1 MDLEILRIASDNNNN
16 KYIQNHTHH
25 SKLKNPLCGDEMQIN
40 LIIDEE
46 RIIDFGYQG
55 KCCVYC
61 QASASLLSKISI
73 NKKKSKINELCDDAK
88 SFFDGNIK
96 IMSKWKIM
104 NKLFKEGA
112 YWRRGLQKQLGKKVT
127 KSGISKGKD
136 LLSKKK

>member
-1 MDLEILRIASDNNNN
+1 MDLEILKIASDNNNN
-16 KYIQNHTHH
+16 KYLRNHTHH

-88 SFFDGNIK
+88 SFFDGNSDIIK
-96 IMSKWKIM
+96 KKWKFM
-104 NKLFKEGA
+104 QKLFKSKNKTRKECI
-112 YWRRGLQKQLGKKVT
+112 LLPFKTVQKIV
-127 KSGISKGKD
+127 SD
-136 LLSKKK
+136 

>member
-1 MDLEILRIASDNNNN
+1 MDLEILRIASENNNN

-55 KCCVYC
+55 KCCIYC

-88 SFFDGNIK
+88 SFFDGNNDIIK
-96 IMSKWKIM
+96 KKWKLLQ
-104 NKLFKEGA
+104 KLFKSKNLARKECI
-112 YWRRGLQKQLGKKVT
+112 LLPFKTVKKIV
-127 KSGISKGKD
+127 SD
-136 LLSKKK
+136 

>member
-16 KYIQNHTHH
+16 KYIQNRTHH

-88 SFFDGNIK
+88 SFFDGNSDIIK
-96 IMSKWKIM
+96 KKWKLM
-104 NKLFKEGA
+104 QKLFNSKNKARKECI
-112 YWRRGLQKQLGKKVT
+112 LLPFKTVQKIV
-127 KSGISKGKD
+127 SD
-136 LLSKKK
+136 

>member
-16 KYIQNHTHH
+16 KFIQNHTHH

-40 LIIDEE
+40 LIINEE
-46 RIIDFGYQG
+46 KIIDFGYQG

-88 SFFDGNIK
+88 SFFDGNNNIIK
-96 IMSKWKIM
+96 KKWKLM
-104 NKLFKEGA
+104 QKLFKSKNKFRKECI
-112 YWRRGLQKQLGKKVT
+112 LLPFKTVQKIV
-127 KSGISKGKD
+127 SD
-136 LLSKKK
+136 

>member
-1 MDLEILRIASDNNNN
+1 MDLEILRIASDNNHN
-16 KYIQNHTHH
+16 KFIQNHTHH

-40 LIIDEE
+40 LIINNEE

-104 NKLFKEGA
+104 NKLFKEKNQSRKECILLPFKA
-112 YWRRGLQKQLGKKVT
+112 VKK
-127 KSGISKGKD
+127 IIEI
-136 LLSKKK
+136 